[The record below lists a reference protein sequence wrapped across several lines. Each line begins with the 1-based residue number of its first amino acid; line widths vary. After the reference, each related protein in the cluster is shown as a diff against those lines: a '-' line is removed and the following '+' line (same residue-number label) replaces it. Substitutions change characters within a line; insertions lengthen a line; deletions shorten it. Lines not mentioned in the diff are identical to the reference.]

1 MGNVKKFNTL
11 AGAKVDFLALDA
23 VLTDGEVIIWAL

>member
-1 MGNVKKFNTL
+1 MGNVEKFSTL

-23 VLTDGEVIIWAL
+23 VLTDGEK